1 MTTAPVTADFYGIV
15 TQDVPLIDVRAPVEF
30 GTGSFPT
37 AVNLP
42 VLDDEDRHCVGVC
55 YKQRGREAAF
65 DLAYNRVGGNLRQ
78 QRIAAWMR
86 YHKEHPNA
94 VMYCFRGGMRST
106 TAQQWF
112 MEVTGAPIV
121 RLQGGYK
128 ALRRYLLETLSP
140 DNVRAEP
147 VVLGGRTGVGKTV
160 LLNHLPGSIDLEG
173 LAHHRGSTFGA
184 HLSPQPSQ
192 IDFENRLACA
202 LIKHRHKGFSHIFLE
217 DEGNYIGGRY
227 IPHELAGYFKRDSM
241 VLLESPLAQRVKLTY
256 EEYVLDAQR
265 DYERMYGREKGVE
278 LWLDWMHS
286 RMYRIRKRL
295 GGERLKRVV
304 QLLDD
309 AHGRQCDSGEA
320 GDHRRWIELLLTEY
334 YDPMYDYQI
343 IKSGRTID
351 FQGGFAEVLEYLQK
365 IESRNIPGKF

>member
-1 MTTAPVTADFYGIV
+1 MTKSPVTADFYAIV

-30 GTGSFPT
+30 GAGAFPM

-65 DLAYNRVGGNLRQ
+65 DLAHSRVSGDLRQ
-78 QRIAAWMR
+78 QRIASWVR
-86 YHKEHPNA
+86 YRRDHPNA

-112 MEVTGAPIV
+112 MEATGAPIV

-128 ALRRYLLETLSP
+128 AFRRYLLEALSP
-140 DNVRAEP
+140 VNVSAEP
-147 VVLGGRTGVGKTV
+147 VILGGRTGVGKTV
-160 LLNHLPGSIDLEG
+160 LLGHLQSSIDLEG
-173 LAHHRGSTFGA
+173 LANHRGSAFGG

-202 LIKHRHKGFSHIFLE
+202 LIKHRHKGLSHIFLE

-227 IPHELAGYFKRDSM
+227 IPHELARFFKRDSM
-241 VLLESPLAQRVKLTY
+241 VLLESPLAQRVELTY
-256 EEYVLDAQR
+256 NEYVLDAQR
-265 DYERMYGREKGVE
+265 DYERMYGKEKGVE
-278 LWLDWMHS
+278 LWLEWMHS
-286 RMYRIRKRL
+286 RMQRIGKRL

-309 AHGRQCDSGEA
+309 AHGRQCDSGAA
-320 GDHRRWIELLLTEY
+320 GGHRRWIELLLCEY

-343 IKSGRTID
+343 DRSGRTID
-351 FQGGFAEVLEYLQK
+351 FQGGYTEVLEYLRK
-365 IESRNIPGKF
+365 LES

>member
-1 MTTAPVTADFYGIV
+1 MVKDMTKLPVTADFYAIV
-15 TQDVPLIDVRAPVEF
+15 TQDVPLIDVRAPGEF
-30 GTGSFPT
+30 GAGSFPM

-65 DLAYNRVGGNLRQ
+65 DLAYNRVSGNIRQ
-78 QRIAAWMR
+78 QRIAAWVTYYR
-86 YHKEHPNA
+86 DHPNA
-94 VMYCFRGGMRST
+94 VMYCFRGGMRSK

-112 MEVTGAPIV
+112 MEATKTPIV

-128 ALRRYLLETLSP
+128 AFRRYLLEALSP
-140 DNVRAEP
+140 INVPAEP
-147 VVLGGRTGVGKTV
+147 VILGGRTGVGKTV
-160 LLNHLPGSIDLEG
+160 LLGHLQSSIDLEG
-173 LAHHRGSTFGA
+173 LANHRGSAFGG

-202 LIKHRHKGFSHIFLE
+202 LIQHRHKGFSHILLE

-227 IPHELAGYFKRDSM
+227 IPHELARYFKRDSM
-241 VLLESPLAQRVKLTY
+241 VLLESPLAQRVELTY
-256 EEYVLDAQR
+256 KEYVLDAQR
-265 DYERMYGREKGVE
+265 DYERMYGKEKGVA
-278 LWLDWMHS
+278 LWLEWMHS

-309 AHGRQCDSGEA
+309 AHDRQCDSGEA
-320 GDHRRWIELLLTEY
+320 GDHRCWIELLLSEY

-343 IKSGRTID
+343 DRSGRTID
-351 FQGGFAEVLEYLQK
+351 FQGGYAEVLEYLQK
-365 IESRNIPGKF
+365 FES